1 MSGLYIHIPFCPS
14 RCIYCDF
21 YSQTDLSL
29 RDAYVEAVC
38 KEIANRLHEPPATIY
53 LGGGT
58 PTQLTTPQLTCIFQ
72 TIEQATGKR
81 LEISTEVTIEAN
93 PDDLTVE
100 RIDELRRLPINRLS
114 LGIQTFDDARLRFL
128 HRRHTASQAIEA
140 VHQCQAAGFDNL
152 SIDLIFGFPNQ
163 TLSEWKDDLIQ
174 ATRLNVQ
181 HISAYALSY
190 EEGTRLTQLLKA
202 GQVKE
207 VDEELSIQMYDTLCQ
222 HLHKAGYEHYEIS
235 NFAKP
240 GFCSRHNSAYWTE
253 TPYLGIGAGAHSFD
267 GLMRSWNPPSISHYI
282 NKVSAGDF
290 RREGE
295 VLTPDQRFNERVMTR
310 LRTREGL
317 PLKPIA
323 EDFGEDRL
331 HQLLLASQPHIAGG
345 RLTFSSDGQRL
356 RLTHT
361 GIFVSNDIISDLM
374 A

>member
-1 MSGLYIHIPFCPS
+1 MTGLYIHIPFCPS

-38 KEIANRLHEPPATIY
+38 QEIVHRLHEPPATIY

-58 PTQLTTPQLTCIFQ
+58 PTQLTTPQLTRIFQ
-72 TIEQATGKR
+72 AIELATGKR
-81 LEISTEVTIEAN
+81 PENSTEVTLEAN
-93 PDDLTVE
+93 PDDLTAE
-100 RIDELRRLPINRLS
+100 RIEELRGLPLTRLS
-114 LGIQTFDDARLRFL
+114 LGIQTFNDARLRFL

-140 VHQCQAAGFDNL
+140 VRQCQAASFDNL

-163 TLSEWKDDLIQ
+163 TLQEWKDDLRQ
-174 ATRLNVQ
+174 ATQLGVQ

-190 EEGTRLTQLLKA
+190 EEGARLTQLLKA
-202 GQVKE
+202 GRIE
-207 VDEELSIQMYDTLCQ
+207 ELDEEQSVQMYDMLCQ
-222 HLHKAGYEHYEIS
+222 HLHEAGYEHYEIS

-240 GFCSRHNSAYWTE
+240 GFRSRHNSAYWKE
-253 TPYLGIGAGAHSFD
+253 IPYLGIGAGAHSFD
-267 GLMRSWNPPSISHYI
+267 GHMRSWNPPSISHYI
-282 NKVSAGDF
+282 NRVSAGDF

-295 VLTPDQRFNERVMTR
+295 VLTSDQRFNERVMTR

-331 HQLLLASQPHIAGG
+331 HQLLLSSQPHIAGG
-345 RLTFSSDGQRL
+345 RLTYSSDGQRL
-356 RLTHT
+356 RLTHA

>member
-72 TIEQATGKR
+72 TIERAAGKR

-100 RIDELRRLPINRLS
+100 RIDELRRLPITRLS

-128 HRRHTASQAIEA
+128 HRRHTASQAIDA
-140 VHQCQAAGFDNL
+140 VHLCQAAGFDNL

-163 TLSEWKDDLIQ
+163 ALSEWKDDLRQ

-240 GFCSRHNSAYWTE
+240 GFRSCHNSAYWTE

-267 GLMRSWNPPSISHYI
+267 GHMRSWNPPSISHYI
-282 NKVSAGDF
+282 NRVSAGDF

-345 RLTFSSDGQRL
+345 RLTLSSDEERL
-356 RLTHT
+356 LLTHA